1 MLLRS
6 PNLRRLA
13 QPDLPALLAL
23 LDTDPVTHVYIAS
36 RVRGVGL
43 DPWRLGAEL
52 WGWFEHGELVSA
64 CYYGANLI
72 PVAATTDALRA
83 FAEQAR
89 RQGRRCS
96 SLVGPADQVL
106 ALWRL
111 LAPLWGP
118 AREVREDQPL
128 LVTSTPPLVAPDP
141 QVRPVRPDEVD
152 ILLPASV
159 AMFTEEVGISP
170 LADGGHGYRARVG
183 ELIELGRA
191 LARIEDGEVVF
202 KAEIGSITPQ
212 AAQIQGV
219 WVTPER
225 RGAGLATAGMAAVVA
240 HTLARTER
248 VSLYANAYNER
259 ALRAYARVGFQQVG
273 TFATVLF

>member
-23 LDTDPVTHVYIAS
+23 LEPDPVTNVYVTA
-36 RVRGVGL
+36 RVRSVGL
-43 DPWRLGAEL
+43 DPWRLGAEV

-64 CYYGANLI
+64 CYSGANLI
-72 PVAATTDALRA
+72 PIAATDDALRA
-83 FAEQAR
+83 FADQGR
-89 RQGRRCS
+89 RHGRRCS
-96 SLVGPADQVL
+96 SIVGPAGDVL

-111 LAPLWGP
+111 LEPTWGP
-118 AREVREDQPL
+118 AREVRGDQPL
-128 LVTSTPPLVAPDP
+128 LATSAAPLVQPDP
-141 QVRPVRPDEVD
+141 AVRPVRTDELD
-152 ILLPASV
+152 LLLPASI

-170 LADGGHGYRARVG
+170 LVDGGDGYRARVA
-183 ELIELGRA
+183 ELISLGRA
-191 LARIEDGEVVF
+191 LARIDDGEVLF
-202 KAEIGSITPQ
+202 KAEVGSLTPR

-225 RGAGLATAGMAAVVA
+225 RGEGLAVAGMAAVVA
-240 HTLARTER
+240 HTLSRTET

-259 ALRAYARVGFQQVG
+259 ALRAYSRVGFEQVG